1 MEKNDNKFVG
11 GKLKLKI
18 KKKKINKK
26 KKTLEEEKKNINN
39 ENENIKKTNI
49 NNETDIINGT
59 GRIVTIK
66 NTIQGFETRFIEEVK
81 IGYEIILKHPT
92 SLQEEKRVVTS
103 ILSNKTLLIN
113 EEFSSDIS
121 TTCTYY
127 INKIEKE
134 EENKK
139 NDNLNLQYAKIIEQ
153 KPKHDVIKIRKKVGL
168 WSYKIVDKKIK
179 GNLTNEQK
187 LDERVK
193 SGRDKFCW

>member
-1 MEKNDNKFVG
+1 MEKNDRKFIG
-11 GKLKLKI
+11 GKLKLKV
-18 KKKKINKK
+18 KKKKISKK
-26 KKTLEEEKKNINN
+26 KEILEEKKKNTSNENEHIKKKNINDEMN
-39 ENENIKKTNI
+39 
-49 NNETDIINGT
+49 IINGS

-66 NTIQGFETRFIEEVK
+66 NTIQGFETRFINEVK
-81 IGYEIILKHPT
+81 VGYEIILKHPT

-113 EEFSSDIS
+113 EEFSTDIS
-121 TTCTYY
+121 TTCTYF
-127 INKIEKE
+127 IKKVESKQEKNE
-134 EENKK
+134 D
-139 NDNLNLQYAKIIEQ
+139 DNINLQYAKIIEQ
-153 KPKHDVIKIRKKVGL
+153 KPKNDVIKIRKKVGL